1 MEIIIDKLKSMIR
14 KAIFM
19 MALCLCGQM
28 QVNAA
33 TSDDGTDDFVP
44 FGINEDMLRQ
54 IEPTYLKEVAVPSA
68 WSSNWFV
75 GVSGGTSAFVGKPFG
90 DGNLFD
96 RMKPSLALSA
106 GKWFT
111 PEIGGRL
118 SFLGFQF
125 KDADKSVRDYKMV
138 HADFL
143 WNMTSSFTTGHASKQ
158 RWGFIPYVGCGIV
171 HNEDNGKS
179 PFVINYGVIGQYR
192 ITKRLAVNMELGG
205 ATTLRDFDGKGAS
218 NKFGDNLFT
227 LSAGLTF
234 NIGKVGWKK
243 VVDAAPYI
251 NQNKWLA
258 DYANDLL
265 ARNQK
270 LSKVHA
276 EDANAIAEM
285 RKILEIEG
293 LLNAY
298 SDRLAY
304 CADSTEC
311 RIYPK
316 NDYSG
321 LNSLRA
327 RLAHKDWNGMGK
339 PKTSHSLEY
348 SFSVSDSVSWN
359 KYVAGMTGGN
369 KCIGSP
375 VFFFFKIG
383 TTQLVDTSQIV
394 NLDELARVA
403 KAYHLKVSVVGAADS
418 ATGSDG
424 INNPLSKSR
433 ADYITQQLMARGID
447 KSTIIS
453 KSEGGI
459 DEYSP
464 VAANRHTAVRLFVQ

>member
-1 MEIIIDKLKSMIR
+1 
-14 KAIFM
+14 

-33 TSDDGTDDFVP
+33 TTDDGTNEMVSS
-44 FGINEDMLRQ
+44 GINEDMLRQ
-54 IEPTYLKEVAVPSA
+54 IEPTYIKEVAVPSA

-75 GVSGGTSAFVGKPFG
+75 GVSGGTSAFVGKPHG
-90 DGNLFD
+90 KGNLFD
-96 RMKPSLALSA
+96 RMKPSLAIEA

-118 SFLGFQF
+118 SFQGFQF
-125 KDADKSVRDYKMV
+125 KDASKNVRDYKMV

-143 WNMTSSFTTGHASKQ
+143 WNVNSSFAASHATTQ
-158 RWGFIPYVGCGIV
+158 RWGFIPYAGCGII

-179 PFVINYGVIGQYR
+179 PFVINYGLIGQYR
-192 ITKRLAVNMELGG
+192 LTKRLAVNMELGG
-205 ATTLRDFDGKGAS
+205 ATTFRDYDGVGAS

-258 DYANDLL
+258 DYTNDLL

-270 LSKVHA
+270 LSKAHA

-293 LLNAY
+293 LLKAY
-298 SDRLAY
+298 ADRLTY
-304 CADSTEC
+304 YADSTEY

-339 PKTSHSLEY
+339 PKTSRSLEY

-359 KYVAGMTGGN
+359 KYVAEMAGGT

-383 TTQLVDTSQIV
+383 TTQLVDVSQMA
-394 NLDELARVA
+394 NLDELARIA
-403 KAYHLKVSVVGAADS
+403 KAYHLKISVVGAADS
-418 ATGSDG
+418 VTGNDG
-424 INNPLSKSR
+424 INNSLSKSR
-433 ADYITQQLMARGID
+433 ADYITQQLVARGID
-447 KSTIIS
+447 KSMIIS
-453 KSEGGI
+453 KSKGGI
-459 DEYSP
+459 DKYSP
-464 VAANRHTAVRLFVQ
+464 IAVNRHTAVRLFAQ

>member
-1 MEIIIDKLKSMIR
+1 
-14 KAIFM
+14 
-19 MALCLCGQM
+19 MALCLCGQLH
-28 QVNAA
+28 VNAE
-33 TSDDGTDDFVP
+33 TTDDDTNKLVSS
-44 FGINEDMLRQ
+44 GINEDMLRQ

-75 GVSGGTSAFVGKPFG
+75 GVSGGTSAFVGKPHG
-90 DGNLFD
+90 TGNMFD

-118 SFLGFQF
+118 SFQGFQF
-125 KDADKSVRDYKMV
+125 KDASKNVRDYKMV

-143 WNMTSSFTTGHASKQ
+143 WNVTNSFVKDHAITQ
-158 RWGFIPYVGCGIV
+158 RLGFIPYAGCAII

-179 PFVINYGVIGQYR
+179 PFVINYGLIGQYR
-192 ITKRLAVNMELGG
+192 LTKRLAVNMELGG
-205 ATTLRDFDGKGAS
+205 ATTFRDYDGVGAS

-258 DYANDLL
+258 DYVNELL
-265 ARNQK
+265 TRNQK
-270 LSKVHA
+270 LSKAHA

-293 LLNAY
+293 LLSAY
-298 SDRLAY
+298 ADRLAY
-304 CADSTEC
+304 CADSTEYC
-311 RIYPK
+311 IYPK

-327 RLAHKDWNGMGK
+327 RLAHKDWNGKGK
-339 PKTSHSLEY
+339 PKSKGRSLEY
-348 SFSVSDSVSWN
+348 SLSVSGSVSWN
-359 KYVAGMTGGN
+359 RYVADMANGT

-383 TTQLVDTSQIV
+383 TTQLVDVSQMV

-418 ATGSDG
+418 ATGTDE

-433 ADYITQQLMARGID
+433 AEFITQQLILRGVDKSMIFSKSKGGID
-447 KSTIIS
+447 K
-453 KSEGGI
+453 
-459 DEYSP
+459 YSP
-464 VAANRHTAVRLFVQ
+464 VAANRHTAVRLFVK

>member
-1 MEIIIDKLKSMIR
+1 
-14 KAIFM
+14 
-19 MALCLCGQM
+19 MALCVCGQLHA
-28 QVNAA
+28 NAE
-33 TSDDGTDDFVP
+33 TIDDGTDDLVP
-44 FGINEDMLRQ
+44 SGINEDMLRQ
-54 IEPTYLKEVAVPSA
+54 IEPTYLKEVAVPSV

-75 GVSGGTSAFVGKPFG
+75 GMSGGISTFVGKPHG
-90 DGNLFD
+90 TGNLFD
-96 RMKPSLALSA
+96 RMKPSLAIEA

-111 PEIGGRL
+111 PDIGGR
-118 SFLGFQF
+118 FCFQGFQF
-125 KDADKSVRDYKMV
+125 KDASKNIRDYKMV

-143 WNMTSSFTTGHASKQ
+143 WNVNSSFVASHATTQ
-158 RWGFIPYVGCGIV
+158 RWRFIPYVGCGII

-179 PFVINYGVIGQYR
+179 PFVINYGLIGQYR
-192 ITKRLAVNMELGG
+192 LTKRLAVNMELGG
-205 ATTLRDFDGKGAS
+205 ATTFRDYDGVGAS

-258 DYANDLL
+258 DYTNDLL

-270 LSKVHA
+270 LSKAHA

-285 RKILEIEG
+285 RKVLEIEG
-293 LLNAY
+293 LLKTYA
-298 SDRLAY
+298 DRLTY
-304 CADSTEC
+304 YADSTEY

-339 PKTSHSLEY
+339 PKTSRSLEY
-348 SFSVSDSVSWN
+348 SFSVPDSVSWN
-359 KYVAGMTGGN
+359 KYVAEMAGGN

-383 TTQLVDTSQIV
+383 TSQLVDTSQMA
-394 NLDELARVA
+394 NLDELARIA
-403 KAYHLKVSVVGAADS
+403 KDYHLKVSVVGAADS
-418 ATGSDG
+418 ATGTDE

-433 ADYITQQLMARGID
+433 AELITQQLILRGVDKSMIVSKSKGGID
-447 KSTIIS
+447 K
-453 KSEGGI
+453 
-459 DEYSP
+459 YSP
-464 VAANRHTAVRLFVQ
+464 IAANRHTAVRLFAQ

>member
-1 MEIIIDKLKSMIR
+1 
-14 KAIFM
+14 

-33 TSDDGTDDFVP
+33 TTDDGTNEMVSS
-44 FGINEDMLRQ
+44 GINEDMLRQ

-75 GVSGGTSAFVGKPFG
+75 GVSGGTSAFVGKPHG
-90 DGNLFD
+90 KGNLFD
-96 RMKPSLALSA
+96 RMKSSLAIEA

-111 PEIGGRL
+111 PETGGRL
-118 SFLGFQF
+118 SFQGFQF
-125 KDADKSVRDYKMV
+125 KDASKNVRDYKMV

-143 WNMTSSFTTGHASKQ
+143 WNVTNSFVKDHATTQ
-158 RWGFIPYVGCGIV
+158 RWGLIPYAGCGII

-192 ITKRLAVNMELGG
+192 LTKRLAVNMELGG
-205 ATTLRDFDGKGAS
+205 ATTFRDFDGVGTS

-243 VVDAAPYI
+243 VVDVAPYI

-258 DYANDLL
+258 DYTNDLL

-270 LSKVHA
+270 LSKAHA

-293 LLNAY
+293 LMKAY
-298 SDRLAY
+298 ADRLTFY
-304 CADSTEC
+304 ADSTVY

-339 PKTSHSLEY
+339 PKTNRSLEY

-359 KYVAGMTGGN
+359 KYVAEMAGGN

-383 TTQLVDTSQIV
+383 TTQLVDVSQMV
-394 NLDELARVA
+394 NLDELARIA
-403 KAYHLKVSVVGAADS
+403 KAFHLKISVVGAADS

-424 INNPLSKSR
+424 INNSLSKSR
-433 ADYITQQLMARGID
+433 ADYITQQLVARGID
-447 KSTIIS
+447 KSMIIS

-459 DEYSP
+459 DKYSP
-464 VAANRHTAVRLFVQ
+464 IAVNRHTAVRLFAQ

>member
-1 MEIIIDKLKSMIR
+1 
-14 KAIFM
+14 
-19 MALCLCGQM
+19 MALCVCGQLHA
-28 QVNAA
+28 NAE
-33 TSDDGTDDFVP
+33 TIDDGTNEMVSS
-44 FGINEDMLRQ
+44 GINEDMLRQ
-54 IEPTYLKEVAVPSA
+54 IEPTYIKEVAVPSA

-75 GVSGGTSAFVGKPFG
+75 GVSGGTSAFVGKPHG
-90 DGNLFD
+90 KGYLFD
-96 RMKPSLALSA
+96 RMKPSLAIKA

-111 PEIGGRL
+111 PEIGGR
-118 SFLGFQF
+118 FCFQGFQF
-125 KDADKSVRDYKMV
+125 KDASKNVRDYKMV

-143 WNMTSSFTTGHASKQ
+143 WNVNSSFAASHATTQ
-158 RWGFIPYVGCGIV
+158 RWGFIPYVGCGII
-171 HNEDNGKS
+171 HSEDNGKS

-192 ITKRLAVNMELGG
+192 LTKRLAVNMELGG
-205 ATTLRDFDGKGAS
+205 ATTFRDFDGVGAS

-243 VVDAAPYI
+243 VVNAAPYI

-258 DYANDLL
+258 DYTNDLL

-270 LSKVHA
+270 LSKAHA
-276 EDANAIAEM
+276 ENANVIAEM

-293 LLNAY
+293 LLKAY
-298 SDRLAY
+298 ADRLTFY
-304 CADSTEC
+304 ADSTEY

-327 RLAHKDWNGMGK
+327 RLAHKDWNGKEK
-339 PKTSHSLEY
+339 PDADGRSIEY
-348 SFSVSDSVSWN
+348 RFSASDSVSWN
-359 KYVAGMTGGN
+359 KYVAEMAGGT

-383 TTQLVDTSQIV
+383 TSQLVDVSQMV
-394 NLDELARVA
+394 NLDELTRVA
-403 KAYHLKVSVVGAADS
+403 KAYHLKISVVGAADS
-418 ATGSDG
+418 ATGNDG

-433 ADYITQQLMARGID
+433 ADYITQQLVARGID
-447 KSTIIS
+447 KSMIIS

-459 DEYSP
+459 DKYSP
-464 VAANRHTAVRLFVQ
+464 VAANRHTAVRLFAQ

>member
-1 MEIIIDKLKSMIR
+1 
-14 KAIFM
+14 

-28 QVNAA
+28 QVNAE
-33 TSDDGTDDFVP
+33 TMDDGTDDLVP
-44 FGINEDMLRQ
+44 SGINEDMLRQ

-75 GVSGGTSAFVGKPFG
+75 GVSGGTSAFVGKPHG
-90 DGNLFD
+90 KGNLFD
-96 RMKPSLALSA
+96 RMKPSLAIKA

-118 SFLGFQF
+118 SFQGFQF
-125 KDADKSVRDYKMV
+125 KDASKNVRDYKMV

-143 WNMTSSFTTGHASKQ
+143 WNVTNSFAKDHATTQ
-158 RWGFIPYVGCGIV
+158 RWGFIPYAGCGII

-179 PFVINYGVIGQYR
+179 SFVINYGVIGQYHL
-192 ITKRLAVNMELGG
+192 TKRLAVNMELGG
-205 ATTLRDFDGKGAS
+205 ATTFRDYDGVGAS

-243 VVDAAPYI
+243 VVDATPYI

-258 DYANDLL
+258 DYTNDLL
-265 ARNQK
+265 VRIQK
-270 LSKVHA
+270 LSKAHA
-276 EDANAIAEM
+276 EDANVIAEM

-293 LLNAY
+293 LLKAY
-298 SDRLAY
+298 ADRLTY
-304 CADSTEC
+304 YADSTEY

-339 PKTSHSLEY
+339 PKTSRSLEY

-359 KYVAGMTGGN
+359 KYVAEMAGGT

-383 TTQLVDTSQIV
+383 TTQLVDVSQMA
-394 NLDELARVA
+394 NLDELARIA
-403 KAYHLKVSVVGAADS
+403 KAYHLKISVVGAADS
-418 ATGSDG
+418 VTGNDG
-424 INNPLSKSR
+424 INNSLSKSR
-433 ADYITQQLMARGID
+433 ADYITQQLVARGID
-447 KSTIIS
+447 KSMIIS
-453 KSEGGI
+453 KSKGGI
-459 DEYSP
+459 DKYSP
-464 VAANRHTAVRLFVQ
+464 IAVNRHTAVRLFAQ

>member
-1 MEIIIDKLKSMIR
+1 
-14 KAIFM
+14 

-28 QVNAA
+28 QVNAE
-33 TSDDGTDDFVP
+33 TMDDGTDDLVP
-44 FGINEDMLRQ
+44 SGINEDMLRQ

-75 GVSGGTSAFVGKPFG
+75 GVSGGTSAFVGKPHG
-90 DGNLFD
+90 KGNLFD
-96 RMKPSLALSA
+96 RMKPSLAIEA

-118 SFLGFQF
+118 SFQGFQF
-125 KDADKSVRDYKMV
+125 KDASKNVRDYKMV

-143 WNMTSSFTTGHASKQ
+143 WNVTNSFAKDHATTQ
-158 RWGFIPYVGCGIV
+158 RWGFIPYAGCGII

-179 PFVINYGVIGQYR
+179 SFVINYGVIGQYHL
-192 ITKRLAVNMELGG
+192 TKRLAVNMELGG
-205 ATTLRDFDGKGAS
+205 ATTFRDYDGVGAS

-243 VVDAAPYI
+243 VVDATPYI

-258 DYANDLL
+258 DYTNDLL

-270 LSKVHA
+270 LSKAHA

-293 LLNAY
+293 LLKAY
-298 SDRLAY
+298 ADRLTY
-304 CADSTEC
+304 YADSTEY

-316 NDYSG
+316 NNYSG

-339 PKTSHSLEY
+339 PKTSRSLEY

-359 KYVAGMTGGN
+359 KYVAEMAGGN

-383 TTQLVDTSQIV
+383 TTQLVDVSQMA
-394 NLDELARVA
+394 NLDELARIA
-403 KAYHLKVSVVGAADS
+403 KAYHLKISVVGAADS
-418 ATGSDG
+418 VTGNDG
-424 INNPLSKSR
+424 INNSLSKSR
-433 ADYITQQLMARGID
+433 ADYITQQLVARGIG
-447 KSTIIS
+447 KSMIIS
-453 KSEGGI
+453 KSKGGI
-459 DEYSP
+459 DKYSP
-464 VAANRHTAVRLFVQ
+464 IAVNRHTAVRLFAQ

>member
-1 MEIIIDKLKSMIR
+1 MT
-14 KAIFM
+14 
-19 MALCLCGQM
+19 LCLCGQM
-28 QVNAA
+28 QVNAE
-33 TSDDGTDDFVP
+33 TMDDGTDDFVSS
-44 FGINEDMLRQ
+44 GINEDMLRQ

-75 GVSGGTSAFVGKPFG
+75 GVSGGTSIFVGKPFG
-90 DGNLFD
+90 EGNLFD
-96 RMKPSLALSA
+96 RRKPALAIEV

-111 PEIGGRL
+111 SEIGGRL
-118 SFLGFQF
+118 SFQGFQF
-125 KDADKSVRDYKMV
+125 KDADKIVRDYKIV
-138 HADFL
+138 HVDFL
-143 WNMTSSFTTGHASKQ
+143 WNMTSSIAKGNATTQ
-158 RWGFIPYVGCGIV
+158 RWGFIPYAGCGVI

-179 PFVINYGVIGQYR
+179 PFVINYGLIGQYHL
-192 ITKRLAVNMELGG
+192 TKRLAVNLELGG
-205 ATTLRDFDGKGAS
+205 ATTFRDFDGVGAS

-243 VVDAAPYI
+243 VVDATPYI
-251 NQNKWLA
+251 NQNKWQA
-258 DYANDLL
+258 DYTNDLL

-270 LSKVHA
+270 LSKAHA
-276 EDANAIAEM
+276 EDVNAIAEM
-285 RKILEIEG
+285 RKFLEIEG

-298 SDRLAY
+298 ADPQAY
-304 CADSTEC
+304 CMDSTGY

-327 RLAHKDWNGMGK
+327 RLARKDWNGMGI
-339 PKTSHSLEY
+339 PKTSRSLEY

-359 KYVAGMTGGN
+359 KYVAEMAGGN

-383 TTQLVDTSQIV
+383 TTQLSDVSQMV

-403 KAYHLKVSVVGAADS
+403 KAYNLKISVVGAADS
-418 ATGSDG
+418 ATGNDG

-433 ADYITQQLMARGID
+433 ADYITQQLVARGID
-447 KSTIIS
+447 KSMIIS

-464 VAANRHTAVRLFVQ
+464 IAANRHTAVRLFAQ

>member
-1 MEIIIDKLKSMIR
+1 
-14 KAIFM
+14 
-19 MALCLCGQM
+19 MALCLCGQLHA
-28 QVNAA
+28 NAE
-33 TSDDGTDDFVP
+33 TTDVDTNESVSS
-44 FGINEDMLRQ
+44 GINEDMLRQ

-75 GVSGGTSAFVGKPFG
+75 GVSGGTSAFVGKPHG
-90 DGNLFD
+90 KGNLFD
-96 RMKPSLALSA
+96 RMKPSLAIKA

-111 PEIGGRL
+111 PEIGGRF
-118 SFLGFQF
+118 SFQGFLF
-125 KDADKSVRDYKMV
+125 KDASKDVSDYKMV

-143 WNMTSSFTTGHASKQ
+143 WNVNSSFAASHATTQ
-158 RWGFIPYVGCGIV
+158 RWGFIPYVGCGII
-171 HNEDNGKS
+171 HNKDNGKS
-179 PFVINYGVIGQYR
+179 PFVINYGVLGQYR
-192 ITKRLAVNMELGG
+192 LTKRLAVNMELGG
-205 ATTLRDFDGKGAS
+205 ATTFRDFDGVGAS

-258 DYANDLL
+258 DYTNDLL
-265 ARNQK
+265 AHNQK
-270 LSKVHA
+270 LSKAHA
-276 EDANAIAEM
+276 EDVNVIVEM

-298 SDRLAY
+298 ADRLTY
-304 CADSTEC
+304 YADSMEY

-321 LNSLRA
+321 LNSLRT

-339 PKTSHSLEY
+339 LKTSRSLEY
-348 SFSVSDSVSWN
+348 VFSVSDSVSWN
-359 KYVAGMTGGN
+359 KYVAEMTGGT

-383 TTQLVDTSQIV
+383 TAQLVDVSQMA
-394 NLDELARVA
+394 NLDELARIA
-403 KAYHLKVSVVGAADS
+403 KAYHLKISVVGAADS
-418 ATGSDG
+418 ATGNDG

-433 ADYITQQLMARGID
+433 ADYITQQLVARGID
-447 KSTIIS
+447 KSMIIS
-453 KSEGGI
+453 KSKGGI
-459 DEYSP
+459 DKYSP
-464 VAANRHTAVRLFVQ
+464 IAVNRHTAVRLFAQ

>member
-1 MEIIIDKLKSMIR
+1 
-14 KAIFM
+14 

-28 QVNAA
+28 QVNAE
-33 TSDDGTDDFVP
+33 TMDDGTDDLVP
-44 FGINEDMLRQ
+44 SGINEDMLRQ

-75 GVSGGTSAFVGKPFG
+75 GVSGGTSAFVGKPHG
-90 DGNLFD
+90 KGNLFD
-96 RMKPSLALSA
+96 RMKPSLAIEA

-118 SFLGFQF
+118 SFQGFQF
-125 KDADKSVRDYKMV
+125 KDASKNVRDYKMV

-143 WNMTSSFTTGHASKQ
+143 WNVTNSFAKDHATTQ
-158 RWGFIPYVGCGIV
+158 RWGFIPYAGCGII

-179 PFVINYGVIGQYR
+179 SFVINYGVIGQYHL
-192 ITKRLAVNMELGG
+192 TKRLAVNMELGG
-205 ATTLRDFDGKGAS
+205 ATTFRDFDGVGAS

-243 VVDAAPYI
+243 VVDATPYI

-258 DYANDLL
+258 DYTNDLL
-265 ARNQK
+265 VRIQK
-270 LSKVHA
+270 LSKAHA
-276 EDANAIAEM
+276 EDANVIAEM

-293 LLNAY
+293 LLKAY
-298 SDRLAY
+298 ADRLTY
-304 CADSTEC
+304 YADSTEY

-339 PKTSHSLEY
+339 PKTSRSLEY

-359 KYVAGMTGGN
+359 KYVAEMAGGT

-383 TTQLVDTSQIV
+383 TTQLVDVSQMA
-394 NLDELARVA
+394 NLDELARIA
-403 KAYHLKVSVVGAADS
+403 KAYHLKISVVGAADS
-418 ATGSDG
+418 VTGNDG
-424 INNPLSKSR
+424 INNSLSKSR
-433 ADYITQQLMARGID
+433 ADYITQQLVARGID
-447 KSTIIS
+447 KSMIIS
-453 KSEGGI
+453 KSKGGI
-459 DEYSP
+459 DKYSP
-464 VAANRHTAVRLFVQ
+464 IAVNRHTAVRLFAQ

>member
-1 MEIIIDKLKSMIR
+1 
-14 KAIFM
+14 
-19 MALCLCGQM
+19 MALCVCGQLHA
-28 QVNAA
+28 NAE
-33 TSDDGTDDFVP
+33 TMDDGTDDLVP
-44 FGINEDMLRQ
+44 SGINEDMLRQ

-75 GVSGGTSAFVGKPFG
+75 GMSGGISTFVGKPHG
-90 DGNLFD
+90 TGNLFD
-96 RMKPSLALSA
+96 RMKPSLAIEA

-111 PEIGGRL
+111 PEIGGRF
-118 SFLGFQF
+118 SFQGFQF
-125 KDADKSVRDYKMV
+125 KDASKNVRDYKMF

-143 WNMTSSFTTGHASKQ
+143 WNVTNSFVKDHATTQ
-158 RWGFIPYVGCGIV
+158 RWGFIPYAGCGII

-192 ITKRLAVNMELGG
+192 LTKRLAVNMELGG
-205 ATTLRDFDGKGAS
+205 ATTFRDFDGVGAS

-258 DYANDLL
+258 DYTNDLL

-270 LSKVHA
+270 LSKAHA

-293 LLNAY
+293 LLKAY
-298 SDRLAY
+298 ADRLTY
-304 CADSTEC
+304 YADSTEY

-316 NDYSG
+316 NNYSG

-339 PKTSHSLEY
+339 PKTSRSMEY
-348 SFSVSDSVSWN
+348 SFSVSGSVSWN
-359 KYVAGMTGGN
+359 KYVAEMAGGT

-383 TTQLVDTSQIV
+383 TTQLADVSQMV

-403 KAYHLKVSVVGAADS
+403 KAYHLKIFVVGAADS
-418 ATGSDG
+418 ATGNDG

-433 ADYITQQLMARGID
+433 ADYITQQLVARGID
-447 KSTIIS
+447 KSMIIS
-453 KSEGGI
+453 KSKGGI
-459 DEYSP
+459 DKYSP
-464 VAANRHTAVRLFVQ
+464 IAVNRHTAVRLFAQ

>member
-1 MEIIIDKLKSMIR
+1 
-14 KAIFM
+14 

-33 TSDDGTDDFVP
+33 TTDDGTIEMVSS
-44 FGINEDMLRQ
+44 GINEDMLRQ

-75 GVSGGTSAFVGKPFG
+75 GVSGGTSAFVGKPHG
-90 DGNLFD
+90 KGNLFD
-96 RMKPSLALSA
+96 RMKPSLAIEA

-118 SFLGFQF
+118 SFQGFQL
-125 KDADKSVRDYKMV
+125 KDASKNVRDYKMV

-143 WNMTSSFTTGHASKQ
+143 WNVTNSFAKDHATTQ
-158 RWGFIPYVGCGIV
+158 RWGFIPYAGCGII

-179 PFVINYGVIGQYR
+179 SFVINYGVIGQYHL
-192 ITKRLAVNMELGG
+192 TKRLAVNMELGG
-205 ATTLRDFDGKGAS
+205 ATTFLDFDGVGAS

-234 NIGKVGWKK
+234 NIGRVGWKK

-258 DYANDLL
+258 DYTNDLL

-270 LSKVHA
+270 LSKAHA

-298 SDRLAY
+298 ADRLAY
-304 CADSTEC
+304 CVDSTDYC
-311 RIYPK
+311 TYPK

-327 RLAHKDWNGMGK
+327 RLAHKDWNGKGK
-339 PKTSHSLEY
+339 PKPNSRSLEY
-348 SFSVSDSVSWN
+348 GFHVSDSAAWN
-359 KYVAGMTGGN
+359 KYVSEMADGT

-383 TTQLVDTSQIV
+383 TTQLVDVSQMA
-394 NLDELARVA
+394 NLDEFARVA
-403 KAYHLKVSVVGAADS
+403 KAYHLKISVIGAADS
-418 ATGSDG
+418 ATGNEG
-424 INNPLSKSR
+424 INNSLSKSR
-433 ADYITQQLMARGID
+433 ADYITQQLVARGID
-447 KSTIIS
+447 KSMIIS

-464 VAANRHTAVRLFVQ
+464 IAVNRHTAVRLFAQ

>member
-1 MEIIIDKLKSMIR
+1 
-14 KAIFM
+14 

-28 QVNAA
+28 QVNAE
-33 TSDDGTDDFVP
+33 TMDDGTDDLVP
-44 FGINEDMLRQ
+44 SGINEDMLRQ

-75 GVSGGTSAFVGKPFG
+75 GVSGGTSAFVGKSHG
-90 DGNLFD
+90 KGNLFD
-96 RMKPSLALSA
+96 RMKPSLAIEA

-118 SFLGFQF
+118 SFQGFQF
-125 KDADKSVRDYKMV
+125 KDASKNVRDYKMV

-143 WNMTSSFTTGHASKQ
+143 WNVINSFVKDHATTQ
-158 RWGFIPYVGCGIV
+158 RWGFIPYAGCGII

-192 ITKRLAVNMELGG
+192 LTKRLAVNMELGG
-205 ATTLRDFDGKGAS
+205 ATTFRDFDGVGAS

-258 DYANDLL
+258 DYTNDLL

-270 LSKVHA
+270 LSKAHA

-293 LLNAY
+293 LLKSYA
-298 SDRLAY
+298 DRLTY
-304 CADSTEC
+304 YADSTEYH
-311 RIYPK
+311 IYPK

-327 RLAHKDWNGMGK
+327 RLAHKDWNGKGK
-339 PKTSHSLEY
+339 PNADGRSIEY
-348 SFSVSDSVSWN
+348 RFSASDSVIWN
-359 KYVAGMTGGN
+359 KYISEMTGGN

-375 VFFFFKIG
+375 VLFLFKIG
-383 TTQLVDTSQIV
+383 TSQLVDTSQMA
-394 NLDELARVA
+394 NLDELARIA
-403 KAYHLKVSVVGAADS
+403 KDYHLKVSVVGAADS
-418 ATGSDG
+418 ATGTDE

-433 ADYITQQLMARGID
+433 AEFITQQLILRGVDKSMIVSKSKGGID
-447 KSTIIS
+447 K
-453 KSEGGI
+453 
-459 DEYSP
+459 YSP
-464 VAANRHTAVRLFVQ
+464 VAANRHTAVRLFVK

>member
-1 MEIIIDKLKSMIR
+1 
-14 KAIFM
+14 
-19 MALCLCGQM
+19 MALCVCGQLHA
-28 QVNAA
+28 NEE
-33 TSDDGTDDFVP
+33 TIDDGTDDLVP
-44 FGINEDMLRQ
+44 SGINEDMLRQ

-75 GVSGGTSAFVGKPFG
+75 GVSGGTSAFVGKPHG
-90 DGNLFD
+90 KGNLFD
-96 RMKPSLALSA
+96 RMKPSLAIKA

-111 PEIGGRL
+111 PEIGGRF
-118 SFLGFQF
+118 SFQGFQF
-125 KDADKSVRDYKMV
+125 KDASKNVRDYKMV

-143 WNMTSSFTTGHASKQ
+143 WNVTNSFVKDHATTQ
-158 RWGFIPYVGCGIV
+158 RWGFIPYAGCGII

-179 PFVINYGVIGQYR
+179 PFVINYGLIGQYR
-192 ITKRLAVNMELGG
+192 LTKRLTINMELGG
-205 ATTLRDFDGKGAS
+205 ATTFRDFDGVGAS

-258 DYANDLL
+258 DYTNDLL

-270 LSKVHA
+270 LSKAHA
-276 EDANAIAEM
+276 EDANVIAEM

-293 LLNAY
+293 LLKAY
-298 SDRLAY
+298 ANRLTY
-304 CADSTEC
+304 NADSTEY

-327 RLAHKDWNGMGK
+327 RLANKDWDGK
-339 PKTSHSLEY
+339 GKLVSDGRSLEY
-348 SFSVSDSVSWN
+348 SFHISDSAYWN
-359 KYVAGMTGGN
+359 KYVKGMADGS

-375 VFFFFKIG
+375 VLFFFKIG
-383 TTQLVDTSQIV
+383 TSQLVDDSQMA
-394 NLDELARVA
+394 NLDELARIA

-418 ATGSDG
+418 ATGTDE
-424 INNPLSKSR
+424 INSLLSKSR
-433 ADYITQQLMARGID
+433 ADFITQQLMARGVD
-447 KSTIIS
+447 KSMIVS
-453 KSEGGI
+453 KGRGGI
-459 DEYSP
+459 DKYSP
-464 VAANRHTAVRLFVQ
+464 IAVNRHTTVRLFVR

>member
-1 MEIIIDKLKSMIR
+1 
-14 KAIFM
+14 

-33 TSDDGTDDFVP
+33 TTDDGTNEMVSS
-44 FGINEDMLRQ
+44 GINEDMLRQ
-54 IEPTYLKEVAVPSA
+54 IDPTYLKEVAVPSA

-75 GVSGGTSAFVGKPFG
+75 GVSGGISTFVGKPHG
-90 DGNLFD
+90 TGNLFD
-96 RMKPSLALSA
+96 RMKPSLAIKA

-111 PEIGGRL
+111 PEIGGRF
-118 SFLGFQF
+118 SFQGFLF
-125 KDADKSVRDYKMV
+125 KDASKNVRDYKMV

-143 WNMTSSFTTGHASKQ
+143 WNVNSSFAASHATTQ
-158 RWGFIPYVGCGIV
+158 RWGFIPYVGCGII

-179 PFVINYGVIGQYR
+179 PFVINYGLIGQYR
-192 ITKRLAVNMELGG
+192 LTKRLAVNMELGG
-205 ATTLRDFDGKGAS
+205 ATTFRDYDGVGAS

-243 VVDAAPYI
+243 VVDATPYI

-258 DYANDLL
+258 DYTNDLL
-265 ARNQK
+265 VRIQK
-270 LSKVHA
+270 LSKAHA
-276 EDANAIAEM
+276 EDVNVIVEM

-293 LLNAY
+293 LMKAY
-298 SDRLAY
+298 ADRLTY
-304 CADSTEC
+304 YADSTEY

-316 NDYSG
+316 NNYSG

-339 PKTSHSLEY
+339 QKTSRSLEY

-359 KYVAGMTGGN
+359 KYVAEMAGGN

-383 TTQLVDTSQIV
+383 TTQLVDVSQMV

-403 KAYHLKVSVVGAADS
+403 KAYHLKISVVGAADS
-418 ATGSDG
+418 VTGNDG
-424 INNPLSKSR
+424 INNSLSKSR
-433 ADYITQQLMARGID
+433 ADYITQQLVARGID
-447 KSTIIS
+447 KSMIIS
-453 KSEGGI
+453 KSKGGI
-459 DEYSP
+459 DKYSP
-464 VAANRHTAVRLFVQ
+464 IASNRHTAVRLFAR

>member
-1 MEIIIDKLKSMIR
+1 
-14 KAIFM
+14 

-33 TSDDGTDDFVP
+33 TTDDGTIEMVSS
-44 FGINEDMLRQ
+44 GINEDMLRQ
-54 IEPTYLKEVAVPSA
+54 IEPTYIKEVAVPSA

-75 GVSGGTSAFVGKPFG
+75 GVSGGTSAFVGKPHG
-90 DGNLFD
+90 KGNLFD
-96 RMKPSLALSA
+96 RMKPSLAIEA

-118 SFLGFQF
+118 SFQGFQF
-125 KDADKSVRDYKMV
+125 KDASKNVRDYKMV

-143 WNMTSSFTTGHASKQ
+143 WNVTNSFAKDHATTQ
-158 RWGFIPYVGCGIV
+158 RWGFIPYAGCGII

-179 PFVINYGVIGQYR
+179 SFVINYGVIGQYHL
-192 ITKRLAVNMELGG
+192 TKRLAVNMELGG
-205 ATTLRDFDGKGAS
+205 ATTFRDYDGVGAS

-243 VVDAAPYI
+243 VVDATPYI

-258 DYANDLL
+258 DYTNDLL
-265 ARNQK
+265 VRIQK
-270 LSKVHA
+270 LSKAHA
-276 EDANAIAEM
+276 EDANVIAEM

-293 LLNAY
+293 LLKAY
-298 SDRLAY
+298 ADRLTY
-304 CADSTEC
+304 YADSTEY

-339 PKTSHSLEY
+339 PKTSRSLEY

-359 KYVAGMTGGN
+359 KYVAEMAGGT

-383 TTQLVDTSQIV
+383 TTQLVDVSQMA
-394 NLDELARVA
+394 NLDELARIA
-403 KAYHLKVSVVGAADS
+403 KAYHLKISVVGAADS
-418 ATGSDG
+418 VTGNDG
-424 INNPLSKSR
+424 INNSLSKSR
-433 ADYITQQLMARGID
+433 ADYITQQLVARGID
-447 KSTIIS
+447 KSMIIS
-453 KSEGGI
+453 KSKGGI
-459 DEYSP
+459 DKYSP
-464 VAANRHTAVRLFVQ
+464 IAVNRHTAVRLFAQ

>member
-1 MEIIIDKLKSMIR
+1 
-14 KAIFM
+14 

-28 QVNAA
+28 QVNAE
-33 TSDDGTDDFVP
+33 TTDDATNGLVP
-44 FGINEDMLRQ
+44 SGMNEDMLRQ
-54 IEPTYLKEVAVPSA
+54 IEPTYLKEVTAPSA
-68 WSSNWFV
+68 WTSNWFV
-75 GVSGGTSAFVGKPFG
+75 GVSGGTSAFVGKPHG
-90 DGNLFD
+90 VGNSFE
-96 RMKPSLALSA
+96 RMKPSLAFSA

-118 SFLGFQF
+118 RFQGFQF
-125 KDADKSVRDYKMV
+125 KDAGKSVRDYKMV

-143 WNMTSSFTTGHASKQ
+143 WNVTSSFTRDHAITQ
-158 RWGFIPYVGCGIV
+158 RWGFIPYAGCGII

-179 PFVINYGVIGQYR
+179 PFVINYGLMAQYR
-192 ITKRLAVNMELGG
+192 LTDRLAVNMELGG
-205 ATTLRDFDGKGAS
+205 ATSFRDFDGVGAS

-243 VVDAAPYI
+243 IVDAATYI

-258 DYANDLL
+258 EYTNELL

-270 LSKVHA
+270 LSKAHA

-285 RKILEIEG
+285 KKILEIEG
-293 LLNAY
+293 LLSAY
-298 SDRLAY
+298 DDRLAY
-304 CADSTEC
+304 CVDSTDYC
-311 RIYPK
+311 TYPK

-327 RLAHKDWNGMGK
+327 RLVHKNWNGNGK
-339 PKTSHSLEY
+339 PKTGGRSLKY
-348 SFSVSDSVSWN
+348 SFSVSDSVAWN
-359 KYVAGMTGGN
+359 KYVSEMAGGT

-375 VFFFFKIG
+375 VYFFFKIG
-383 TTQLVDTSQIV
+383 TTQLVDASQMM

-403 KAYHLKVSVVGAADS
+403 KTYHLRVSVVGAADS
-418 ATGSDG
+418 ATGNDG
-424 INNPLSKSR
+424 INKPLSKSR

-447 KSTIIS
+447 KSMIIS

-464 VAANRHTAVRLFVQ
+464 VAANRHAAVRLFVQ

>member
-1 MEIIIDKLKSMIR
+1 
-14 KAIFM
+14 

-28 QVNAA
+28 QVNAG
-33 TSDDGTDDFVP
+33 TTDDGTNEMVSS
-44 FGINEDMLRQ
+44 GINEDMLRQ

-75 GVSGGTSAFVGKPFG
+75 SVSGGTSAFVGKPHG
-90 DGNLFD
+90 KGNLFD
-96 RMKPSLALSA
+96 RMKPSLAIEA

-118 SFLGFQF
+118 SFQGFQF
-125 KDADKSVRDYKMV
+125 KDASNNVRDYKMV

-143 WNMTSSFTTGHASKQ
+143 WNVTNSFAKDYATTQ
-158 RWGFIPYVGCGIV
+158 RWGFIPYAGCGII

-179 PFVINYGVIGQYR
+179 SFVINYGVIGQYHL
-192 ITKRLAVNMELGG
+192 TKRLAVNMELGG
-205 ATTLRDFDGKGAS
+205 ATTFRDFDGVGAS

-258 DYANDLL
+258 DYTNDLL
-265 ARNQK
+265 VRIQK
-270 LSKVHA
+270 LSKAHA
-276 EDANAIAEM
+276 EDANVIAEM

-293 LLNAY
+293 LLKAY
-298 SDRLAY
+298 ADRLTY
-304 CADSTEC
+304 YADSTEY

-339 PKTSHSLEY
+339 AKTSRSLEY
-348 SFSVSDSVSWN
+348 RFSVSDSVSWN
-359 KYVAGMTGGN
+359 KYVAEMAGGT

-383 TTQLVDTSQIV
+383 TTQLVDVSQMV
-394 NLDELARVA
+394 NLDELTRVA
-403 KAYHLKVSVVGAADS
+403 KAYHLKISVVGAADS
-418 ATGSDG
+418 VTGNDG
-424 INNPLSKSR
+424 INNSLSKSR
-433 ADYITQQLMARGID
+433 ADYITQQLVARGID
-447 KSTIIS
+447 KSMIIS
-453 KSEGGI
+453 KSKGGI
-459 DEYSP
+459 DKYSP
-464 VAANRHTAVRLFVQ
+464 IAVNRHTAVRLFAQ

>member
-1 MEIIIDKLKSMIR
+1 
-14 KAIFM
+14 

-33 TSDDGTDDFVP
+33 TTDDGTNEMVSS
-44 FGINEDMLRQ
+44 GINEDMLRQ

-68 WSSNWFV
+68 WSFNWFV
-75 GVSGGTSAFVGKPFG
+75 GVSGGTSAFVGKQHG
-90 DGNLFD
+90 KGKLFD
-96 RMKPSLALSA
+96 RMKPSLAIKA

-118 SFLGFQF
+118 SFQGFQF
-125 KDADKSVRDYKMV
+125 KDASKNVRDYKMV

-143 WNMTSSFTTGHASKQ
+143 WNVTNSFVKDHATTQ
-158 RWGFIPYVGCGIV
+158 RWGFIPYAGCGII

-179 PFVINYGVIGQYR
+179 PFVINYGLIGQYR
-192 ITKRLAVNMELGG
+192 LTKRLAVNMELGG
-205 ATTLRDFDGKGAS
+205 ATTFRDFDGVGAS

-227 LSAGLTF
+227 LSAGLIF
-234 NIGKVGWKK
+234 NIGKIGWKK

-258 DYANDLL
+258 DYTNDLL

-270 LSKVHA
+270 LSKAHA
-276 EDANAIAEM
+276 EDANVITEM

-293 LLNAY
+293 LLKAY
-298 SDRLAY
+298 ADRLAY
-304 CADSTEC
+304 YADSTEY

-339 PKTSHSLEY
+339 PKTSRSLEY
-348 SFSVSDSVSWN
+348 GFSVLDSVSWN
-359 KYVAGMTGGN
+359 KYVAEMAGGN

-383 TTQLVDTSQIV
+383 TTQLVDVSQMV

-403 KAYHLKVSVVGAADS
+403 KAYHLKISVVGAADS

-433 ADYITQQLMARGID
+433 ADYITQQLLARGID
-447 KSTIIS
+447 KSMIIS
-453 KSEGGI
+453 KSKGGI
-459 DEYSP
+459 DKYSP
-464 VAANRHTAVRLFVQ
+464 IAVNRHTAVRLFAQ

>member
-1 MEIIIDKLKSMIR
+1 
-14 KAIFM
+14 

-28 QVNAA
+28 QVNAE
-33 TSDDGTDDFVP
+33 TSDDGTNNLVP
-44 FGINEDMLRQ
+44 SGINEDMLRQ
-54 IEPTYLKEVAVPSA
+54 IEPTYLKEVAVSSA

-75 GVSGGTSAFVGKPFG
+75 GVSGGTSAFVGKPHG
-90 DGNLFD
+90 NGNLFD
-96 RMKPSLALSA
+96 RMKPSLAFSA

-118 SFLGFQF
+118 SFQGFQF
-125 KDADKSVRDYKMV
+125 KDADKIVCDYKMV

-143 WNMTSSFTTGHASKQ
+143 WNVTNSFANNHATMQ
-158 RWGFIPYVGCGIV
+158 RWGFIPYAGCGII
-171 HNEDNGKS
+171 HNEDSGKS
-179 PFVINYGVIGQYR
+179 PFVINYGVIAQYR
-192 ITKRLAVNMELGG
+192 FTNRLAVNMELGG
-205 ATTLRDFDGKGAS
+205 ATTFRDFDSKGAS

-258 DYANDLL
+258 DYANDLM

-270 LSKVHA
+270 LSNAHA
-276 EDANAIAEM
+276 DDVNTIAEM

-293 LLNAY
+293 LLGAY
-298 SDRLAY
+298 ADHLAY
-304 CADSTEC
+304 CVDSTEYC
-311 RIYPK
+311 TYPK

-327 RLAHKDWNGMGK
+327 RLAHKDWNGKGK
-339 PKTSHSLEY
+339 PRTNCRSFEY

-359 KYVAGMTGGN
+359 KYVSEMADGT

-383 TTQLVDTSQIV
+383 TTLLVDDSQMV

-403 KAYHLKVSVVGAADS
+403 KTYHLKVSVVGAADS
-418 ATGSDG
+418 ATGTDS

-447 KSTIIS
+447 KSMIIS

-464 VAANRHTAVRLFVQ
+464 VAANRHTVVRLFVR

>member
-1 MEIIIDKLKSMIR
+1 
-14 KAIFM
+14 

-28 QVNAA
+28 QVNAE
-33 TSDDGTDDFVP
+33 TMDDGTDDLVLS
-44 FGINEDMLRQ
+44 GINEDMLRQ
-54 IEPTYLKEVAVPSA
+54 IEPTYLKEVAVSSA

-75 GVSGGTSAFVGKPFG
+75 GVSGGTSAFVGKPHG
-90 DGNLFD
+90 KGNLFD
-96 RMKPSLALSA
+96 RMKPSLAIEA

-118 SFLGFQF
+118 SFQGFQF
-125 KDADKSVRDYKMV
+125 KDACKNVRDYKMF

-143 WNMTSSFTTGHASKQ
+143 WNVTNSFVKDHATTQ
-158 RWGFIPYVGCGIV
+158 RWGFIPYAGCGII

-192 ITKRLAVNMELGG
+192 LTKRLAVNMELGG
-205 ATTLRDFDGKGAS
+205 ATTFRDFDGVGAS

-251 NQNKWLA
+251 NQNKWLT
-258 DYANDLL
+258 DYTNDLL

-270 LSKVHA
+270 LSKAHA

-285 RKILEIEG
+285 RNILEIEG
-293 LLNAY
+293 LLKAY
-298 SDRLAY
+298 ADRLTY
-304 CADSTEC
+304 YADSTEY

-339 PKTSHSLEY
+339 PKTSRSLEY

-359 KYVAGMTGGN
+359 KYVAEMAGGT

-383 TTQLVDTSQIV
+383 TTQLVDVSQMV
-394 NLDELARVA
+394 NLDELARIA
-403 KAYHLKVSVVGAADS
+403 KAYHLKISVVGAADS
-418 ATGSDG
+418 VTGNDG
-424 INNPLSKSR
+424 INNSLSKSR
-433 ADYITQQLMARGID
+433 ADYITQQLVARGID
-447 KSTIIS
+447 KSMIIS

-459 DEYSP
+459 DKYSP
-464 VAANRHTAVRLFVQ
+464 IAVNRHTAVRLFAQ

>member
-1 MEIIIDKLKSMIR
+1 
-14 KAIFM
+14 

-33 TSDDGTDDFVP
+33 TTDDGTNEMVSS
-44 FGINEDMLRQ
+44 GINEDMLRQ

-68 WSSNWFV
+68 WTSNWFV
-75 GVSGGTSAFVGKPFG
+75 GMSGGISTFVGKPHG
-90 DGNLFD
+90 KGNLFD
-96 RMKPSLALSA
+96 RMKPSLAIKA

-118 SFLGFQF
+118 SFQGFQF
-125 KDADKSVRDYKMV
+125 KDASKNVRDYKMV

-143 WNMTSSFTTGHASKQ
+143 WNVNSSFAASHATTQ
-158 RWGFIPYVGCGIV
+158 RWGFIPYAGCGII

-179 PFVINYGVIGQYR
+179 PFVINYGLIGQYR
-192 ITKRLAVNMELGG
+192 LTKRLAVNMELGG
-205 ATTLRDFDGKGAS
+205 ATTFRDFDGVGAS

-234 NIGKVGWKK
+234 NIGEVGWKK

-258 DYANDLL
+258 DYTNDLL
-265 ARNQK
+265 IRNQK
-270 LSKVHA
+270 LSKAHA
-276 EDANAIAEM
+276 EEANVIAEM

-293 LLNAY
+293 LLKAY
-298 SDRLAY
+298 ADRLTFY
-304 CADSTEC
+304 ADSTVY

-339 PKTSHSLEY
+339 PKTSRSLEY
-348 SFSVSDSVSWN
+348 SFSASDSVSWN
-359 KYVAGMTGGN
+359 KYVAEMAGGT

-383 TTQLVDTSQIV
+383 TTQLVDVSQMV

-403 KAYHLKVSVVGAADS
+403 KAYHLKISVVGAADS

-433 ADYITQQLMARGID
+433 ADYITQQLVARGID
-447 KSTIIS
+447 KSMIIS

-459 DEYSP
+459 DKYSP
-464 VAANRHTAVRLFVQ
+464 IAVNRHTAVRLFAQ

>member
-1 MEIIIDKLKSMIR
+1 
-14 KAIFM
+14 
-19 MALCLCGQM
+19 
-28 QVNAA
+28 
-33 TSDDGTDDFVP
+33 
-44 FGINEDMLRQ
+44 
-54 IEPTYLKEVAVPSA
+54 
-68 WSSNWFV
+68 
-75 GVSGGTSAFVGKPFG
+75 
-90 DGNLFD
+90 
-96 RMKPSLALSA
+96 
-106 GKWFT
+106 
-111 PEIGGRL
+111 
-118 SFLGFQF
+118 
-125 KDADKSVRDYKMV
+125 MV

-143 WNMTSSFTTGHASKQ
+143 WNVTNSFVKDHATTQ
-158 RWGFIPYVGCGIV
+158 RWGFIPYAGCGII

-179 PFVINYGVIGQYR
+179 PFVINYGVLGQYR
-192 ITKRLAVNMELGG
+192 LTKRLAVNMELGG
-205 ATTLRDFDGKGAS
+205 ATTFRDYDGVGAS

-258 DYANDLL
+258 DYTNDLL

-270 LSKVHA
+270 LSKAHA

-293 LLNAY
+293 LLKAY
-298 SDRLAY
+298 ADRLTY
-304 CADSTEC
+304 YADSTEY

-339 PKTSHSLEY
+339 PKTSRSLEY

-359 KYVAGMTGGN
+359 KYVAEMTGGT

-383 TTQLVDTSQIV
+383 TAQLVDVSQMA
-394 NLDELARVA
+394 NLDELARIA
-403 KAYHLKVSVVGAADS
+403 KAYHLKISVVGAADS
-418 ATGSDG
+418 ATGNDG

-433 ADYITQQLMARGID
+433 ADYITQQLVARGIG
-447 KSTIIS
+447 KSMIIS
-453 KSEGGI
+453 KSKGGI
-459 DEYSP
+459 DKYSP
-464 VAANRHTAVRLFVQ
+464 IAVNRHTAVRLFAQ

>member
-1 MEIIIDKLKSMIR
+1 
-14 KAIFM
+14 

-33 TSDDGTDDFVP
+33 TTDDGTNEMVSS
-44 FGINEDMLRQ
+44 GINEDMLRQ
-54 IEPTYLKEVAVPSA
+54 IEPTYIKEVAVPSA

-75 GVSGGTSAFVGKPFG
+75 GVSGGTSAFVGKPHG
-90 DGNLFD
+90 KGNLFD
-96 RMKPSLALSA
+96 RMKPSLAIEA

-118 SFLGFQF
+118 SFQGFQF
-125 KDADKSVRDYKMV
+125 KDASKNVRDYKMV

-143 WNMTSSFTTGHASKQ
+143 WNVTNSFVKDHTTTQ
-158 RWGFIPYVGCGIV
+158 RWGFIPYAGCGII

-192 ITKRLAVNMELGG
+192 LTKRLAVNMELGG
-205 ATTLRDFDGKGAS
+205 ATTFRDFDGVGAS

-243 VVDAAPYI
+243 VVDATPYI
-251 NQNKWLA
+251 NQNKWLT
-258 DYANDLL
+258 DYTNDLL

-270 LSKVHA
+270 LSKAHA

-293 LLNAY
+293 LLKAY
-298 SDRLAY
+298 ADRLTY
-304 CADSTEC
+304 YADSTVY

-339 PKTSHSLEY
+339 PKTSRSLEY

-359 KYVAGMTGGN
+359 KYVAEMTGGT

-383 TTQLVDTSQIV
+383 TAQLVDVSQMA
-394 NLDELARVA
+394 NLDELARIA
-403 KAYHLKVSVVGAADS
+403 EAYHLKISVVGAADS

-424 INNPLSKSR
+424 INNSLSKSR
-433 ADYITQQLMARGID
+433 ADYITQQLVARGID
-447 KSTIIS
+447 KSMIIS

-459 DEYSP
+459 DKYSP
-464 VAANRHTAVRLFVQ
+464 IAANRHTAVRLFAQ

>member
-1 MEIIIDKLKSMIR
+1 
-14 KAIFM
+14 
-19 MALCLCGQM
+19 
-28 QVNAA
+28 
-33 TSDDGTDDFVP
+33 
-44 FGINEDMLRQ
+44 MLRQ
-54 IEPTYLKEVAVPSA
+54 IEPTYLKEVTVPSA

-75 GVSGGTSAFVGKPFG
+75 GVSGGTSAFVGKLHG
-90 DGNLFD
+90 TESLFD
-96 RMKPSLALSA
+96 RMKPSLAIEA
-106 GKWFT
+106 GKWFA

-118 SFLGFQF
+118 NFQGFKF
-125 KDADKSVRDYKMV
+125 KDADKSVRGYKMV

-143 WNMTSSFTTGHASKQ
+143 WNMTSCFAKDHATIQ
-158 RWGFIPYVGCGIV
+158 RWGFIPYAGCGII

-179 PFVINYGVIGQYR
+179 PFVINYGMMAQYR
-192 ITKRLAVNMELGG
+192 FTNRLAVNIELGG
-205 ATTLRDFDGKGAS
+205 ATTFRDFDGKGAS

-243 VVDAAPYI
+243 VVDAVPYI

-258 DYANDLL
+258 DYANELL

-270 LSKVHA
+270 LSKSHA
-276 EDANAIAEM
+276 EDVNSIVEM

-298 SDRLAY
+298 ADRLPY
-304 CADSTEC
+304 CADSTEY

-327 RLAHKDWNGMGK
+327 RLANKDWNGTGK
-339 PKTSHSLEY
+339 PKMNARSLEY
-348 SFSVSDSVSWN
+348 SFSVSDSVVWDKFVSE
-359 KYVAGMTGGN
+359 MSDGN

-383 TTQLVDTSQIV
+383 TTQLVDASQMV
-394 NLDELARVA
+394 NLNELARVA

-418 ATGSDG
+418 ATGTDD
-424 INNPLSKSR
+424 INKPLSKSR

-447 KSTIIS
+447 KSMIMS

-464 VAANRHTAVRLFVQ
+464 VAVNRHTAVRLFVR

>member
-1 MEIIIDKLKSMIR
+1 
-14 KAIFM
+14 M
-19 MALCLCGQM
+19 MALCLCGQV
-28 QVNAA
+28 QANAK
-33 TSDDGTDDFVP
+33 TTDDGTDCLVLS
-44 FGINEDMLRQ
+44 GINEDMLRQ

-90 DGNLFD
+90 AGNLFD
-96 RMKPSLALSA
+96 RMKPSLAIEA

-118 SFLGFQF
+118 SFQGFQF
-125 KDADKSVRDYKMV
+125 KDASMSVRDYKMV

-143 WNMTSSFTTGHASKQ
+143 WNMSSSFATNHATTQ
-158 RWGFIPYVGCGIV
+158 RWGIIPYAGCGII

-179 PFVINYGVIGQYR
+179 PFVINYGMMAQYQLTR
-192 ITKRLAVNMELGG
+192 RLSVNMELGG
-205 ATTLRDFDGKGAS
+205 GTTFRNFDGKGAS
-218 NKFGDNLFT
+218 NKFGDNMFT

-234 NIGKVGWKK
+234 NIGTVGWKK

-258 DYANDLL
+258 DYVNDLL
-265 ARNQK
+265 VCNQK
-270 LSKVHA
+270 LNKAHA
-276 EDANAIAEM
+276 EDTHAITEM

-293 LLNAY
+293 LLNTY
-298 SDRLAY
+298 IDRLAY
-304 CADSTEC
+304 CADSMEYRC
-311 RIYPK
+311 YPK

-339 PKTSHSLEY
+339 PKISRSLEC

-359 KYVAGMTGGN
+359 KYVAEMTGGT

-383 TTQLVDTSQIV
+383 TAQLVDVSQMA
-394 NLDELARVA
+394 NLDELARIA
-403 KAYHLKVSVVGAADS
+403 KAYHLKISVVGAADS
-418 ATGSDG
+418 ATGNDG
-424 INNPLSKSR
+424 INNLLSKSR
-433 ADYITQQLMARGID
+433 ADYITQQLVARGID
-447 KSTIIS
+447 KSMIIS
-453 KSEGGI
+453 KSKGGI
-459 DEYSP
+459 DKYSP
-464 VAANRHTAVRLFVQ
+464 IAVNRHTAVRLFAQ

>member
-1 MEIIIDKLKSMIR
+1 
-14 KAIFM
+14 

-33 TSDDGTDDFVP
+33 TTDDGTNEMVSS
-44 FGINEDMLRQ
+44 GINEDMLRQ

-75 GVSGGTSAFVGKPFG
+75 GMSGGISTFVGKPHG
-90 DGNLFD
+90 KGNLFD
-96 RMKPSLALSA
+96 RMKPSLAIKA

-118 SFLGFQF
+118 SFQGFQF
-125 KDADKSVRDYKMV
+125 KDASKNVRDYKMV

-143 WNMTSSFTTGHASKQ
+143 WNVNSSFAASHATTQ
-158 RWGFIPYVGCGIV
+158 RWGFIPYAGCGII

-179 PFVINYGVIGQYR
+179 PFVINYGLIGQYR
-192 ITKRLAVNMELGG
+192 LTKRLAVNMELGG
-205 ATTLRDFDGKGAS
+205 ATTFRDFDGVGAS

-234 NIGKVGWKK
+234 NIGEVGWKK

-258 DYANDLL
+258 DYTNDLL
-265 ARNQK
+265 IRNQK
-270 LSKVHA
+270 LSKAHA
-276 EDANAIAEM
+276 EEANVIAEM

-293 LLNAY
+293 LLKAY
-298 SDRLAY
+298 ADRLTFY
-304 CADSTEC
+304 ADSTVY

-339 PKTSHSLEY
+339 PKTSRSLEY
-348 SFSVSDSVSWN
+348 SFSASDSVSWN
-359 KYVAGMTGGN
+359 KYVAEMAGGT

-383 TTQLVDTSQIV
+383 TTQLVDVSQMV

-403 KAYHLKVSVVGAADS
+403 KAYHLKISVVGAADS

-433 ADYITQQLMARGID
+433 ADYITQQLVARGID
-447 KSTIIS
+447 KSMIIS

-459 DEYSP
+459 DKYSP
-464 VAANRHTAVRLFVQ
+464 IAVNRHTAVRLFAQ

>member
-1 MEIIIDKLKSMIR
+1 
-14 KAIFM
+14 

-28 QVNAA
+28 QVNAE
-33 TSDDGTDDFVP
+33 TMDDGTDDLVP
-44 FGINEDMLRQ
+44 SGINEDMLRQ

-75 GVSGGTSAFVGKPFG
+75 GVSGGTSAFVGKPHG
-90 DGNLFD
+90 KGNLLD
-96 RMKPSLALSA
+96 RMKPFLAIKA

-118 SFLGFQF
+118 NFQGFQF
-125 KDADKSVRDYKMV
+125 KDASKNVRDYKMI

-143 WNMTSSFTTGHASKQ
+143 WNVTNSFVKDHATTQ
-158 RWGFIPYVGCGIV
+158 RWGFIPYAGCGII

-179 PFVINYGVIGQYR
+179 PFVINYGVLGQYR
-192 ITKRLAVNMELGG
+192 LTKRLAVNMELGG
-205 ATTLRDFDGKGAS
+205 ATTFRDYDGVGAS

-258 DYANDLL
+258 DYTNDLL

-270 LSKVHA
+270 LSKAHA
-276 EDANAIAEM
+276 EDANVIAEM

-293 LLNAY
+293 LLKAY
-298 SDRLAY
+298 ADRLTY
-304 CADSTEC
+304 YADSTEY

-327 RLAHKDWNGMGK
+327 RLSHKDWNGMGK
-339 PKTSHSLEY
+339 LKTSRSLEY

-359 KYVAGMTGGN
+359 KYVAEMASGN

-383 TTQLVDTSQIV
+383 TTQLVDVSQMV
-394 NLDELARVA
+394 NLDELAHVA
-403 KAYHLKVSVVGAADS
+403 KAYHLKISVVGAADS

-433 ADYITQQLMARGID
+433 ADYITQQLVARGID
-447 KSTIIS
+447 KSMIIS
-453 KSEGGI
+453 KSKGGI
-459 DEYSP
+459 DKYSP
-464 VAANRHTAVRLFVQ
+464 IAVNRHTAVRLFAQ